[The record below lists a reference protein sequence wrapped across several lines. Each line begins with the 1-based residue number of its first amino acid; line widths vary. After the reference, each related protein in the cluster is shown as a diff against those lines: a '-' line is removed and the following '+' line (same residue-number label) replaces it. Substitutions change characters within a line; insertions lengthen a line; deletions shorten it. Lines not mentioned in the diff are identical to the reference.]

1 MTQKIY
7 NTLSQKIE
15 PLETMTPGRINFFVC
30 GPTVYDM
37 PHLGHAKTY
46 VQFDMM
52 VKYLRLRGFEVFYL
66 QNITD
71 IDDKIIARATEQGI
85 GWEALARK
93 FESVYLEDMKALHVN
108 AVSKYIRS
116 TDYIEEVVSQ
126 VERLM
131 EQGFA
136 YRTSDGI
143 YFEIAKFADYGKLS
157 KRGEVKKDD
166 AVSRIDASSE
176 KRGWND
182 FCLWKQSKEGE
193 PSWETRIGI
202 GRPGWHIED
211 TAMTEKFF
219 GPQYD
224 IHGGAIDLIFPHHE
238 AELTQM
244 EALSGKSPF
253 VRYWMHTGFLN
264 IDSEKMSKSK
274 GNFKTIR
281 EALVEYDY
289 RVLRLFFLSAQYR
302 SMMDFSKKA
311 LMQAKNTLTS
321 IDEFVFRIERDSD
334 DVENELVVAKLREE
348 IISAMDN
355 DFNTPQVFASLFDFM
370 KAQSGKNSGKRVFAL
385 FQELQSFLDIFQ
397 LEGDSEDEEIEKLI
411 EKRNAYRAEGNYAK
425 ADAIRD
431 QLLAMG
437 VKLYDEDGKT
447 KYRR

>member
-7 NTLSQKIE
+7 NTLSQKVESLE
-15 PLETMTPGRINFFVC
+15 PMTPGKVNFFVC
-30 GPTVYDM
+30 GPTVYDR

-46 VQFDMM
+46 TQFDMI
-52 VKYLRLRGFEVFYL
+52 VRYLRFRGLEVFYL

-71 IDDKIIARATEQGI
+71 IDDKIIARAGEQGVT
-85 GWEALARK
+85 WEELARK
-93 FESVYLEDMKALHVN
+93 FESVYLEDMAALHVS
-108 AVSKYIRS
+108 AVTKYARS
-116 TDYIEEVVSQ
+116 TDFIEAIVSQ

-157 KRGEVKKDD
+157 KRNEVKKDD

-182 FCLWKQSKEGE
+182 FCLWKHSKEGE
-193 PSWETRIGI
+193 PSWETRIGA

-211 TAMTEKFF
+211 TAMTEQFF
-219 GPQYD
+219 GSQYD
-224 IHGGAIDLIFPHHE
+224 IHGGAVDLIFPHHE

-289 RVLRLFFLSAQYR
+289 RALRLFFLSAQYR

-311 LMQAKNTLTS
+311 LLQAKNTLAS
-321 IDEFVFRIERDSD
+321 IDEFVFRIEREYD
-334 DVENELVVAKLREE
+334 DVENEGSVAKLRDD
-348 IISAMDN
+348 IISAMEN
-355 DFNTPQVFASLFDFM
+355 DFNTPQLFAVLFDFM
-370 KAQSGKNSGKRVFAL
+370 KVQSGQKSGKCVFAL

-397 LEGDSEDEEIEKLI
+397 LEGESEDEEIEKLI
-411 EKRNAYRAEGNYAK
+411 SKRNGHRIAKEYAK

-437 VKLYDEDGKT
+437 IKLYDEDGKT

>member
-7 NTLSQKIE
+7 NTLSQKVE
-15 PLETMTPGRINFFVC
+15 LLETITPGKINFFVC
-30 GPTVYDM
+30 GPTVYDV

-46 VQFDMM
+46 VQFDMIAR
-52 VKYLRLRGFEVFYL
+52 YLRSRGYEVFYL

-71 IDDKIIARATEQGI
+71 IDDKIIARAAEQGM

-93 FESVYLEDMKALHVN
+93 FESVYLEDMASLHVN

-131 EQGFA
+131 ERGFA
-136 YRTSDGI
+136 YGTSDGI
-143 YFEIAKFADYGKLS
+143 YFEIAKFAEYGKLS
-157 KRGEVKKDD
+157 HRSEVGKDD

-182 FCLWKQSKEGE
+182 FCLWKNSKEGE
-193 PSWETRIGI
+193 PSWDTRIGT

-224 IHGGAIDLIFPHHE
+224 IHGGAVDLIFPHHE

-311 LMQAKNTLTS
+311 LLQAKNTLAS
-321 IDEFVFRIERDSD
+321 IDEFVFRIEQDND
-334 DVENELVVAKLREE
+334 DVENEEAIAKLREE

-355 DFNTPQVFASLFDFM
+355 DFNTPQAFAALFDFM
-370 KAQSGKNSGKRVFAL
+370 KAQSGKRSGKRVFAL
-385 FQELQSFLDIFQ
+385 FQELQSFLDIFK

-411 EKRNAYRAEGNYAK
+411 EKRNEYRVAQKYTE

-437 VKLYDEDGKT
+437 VKLYDENGKT